1 MLHHAVRA
9 VPGVKL
15 KGKKDN
21 FVISNDGS
29 RPKDQCAPIY
39 SMYVYRSELVSV
51 CKNSEQVI
59 IQSLQYLASSCF
71 IKCYSGDETNL
82 ESPTAAPSKKHPG
95 WMLLHFGP

>member
-15 KGKKDN
+15 KGKKHN
-21 FVISNDGS
+21 FAISNDGS
-29 RPKDQCAPIY
+29 LPKDQC
-39 SMYVYRSELVSV
+39 VYLSELVSV